1 MADLTCPS
9 CGAAL
14 PLRDP
19 ALPYST
25 CAYCQTLVRRGEAG
39 SVEAVGTVAALPAD
53 VSPIQIG
60 TVVNRDGIAATVV
73 GRVRWGWT
81 DGSWNEWFL
90 RAADGRAFWLG
101 EAMGMYM
108 LTSEY
113 PRVLGVPA
121 IFNFVQGNPM
131 ARDCTVKADGK
142 WLTATDIKEAT
153 CLGSEGDLPFPTL
166 PGWTTTNVDF
176 RNAAGDA
183 LSVQRDA
190 DGTTA
195 WLGVWSD
202 LAGLKPANLRQ
213 IEGWSIP
220 RALA

>member
-1 MADLTCPS
+1 MENLNCPS

-14 PLRDP
+14 PVRDP

-25 CAYCQTLVRRGEAG
+25 CAYCQTLVRRTAG
-39 SVEAVGTVAALPAD
+39 TVEAVGTVAALPAD

-60 TVVNRDGIAATVV
+60 TTIAREGMAATVV
-73 GRVRWGWT
+73 GRVRWGWS

-90 RAADGRAFWLG
+90 RAVDGRQLWLG

-108 LTSEY
+108 LTAEY
-113 PRVLGVPA
+113 PQVLEAPA
-121 IFNFVQGNPM
+121 IRNFVEGNPM
-131 ARDCTVKADGK
+131 ARDCTVKAGGK
-142 WLTATDIKEAT
+142 WLTATDIKEAA
-153 CLGSEGDLPFPTL
+153 CLGSEGDLPFATL
-166 PGWTTTNVDF
+166 PGRTMINVDF
-176 RNAAGDA
+176 RNGAGDA

-202 LAGLKPANLRQ
+202 LAGLKPGNLRV
-213 IEGWSIP
+213 IEGWTIP

>member
-1 MADLTCPS
+1 MENLTCPS

-14 PLRDP
+14 PVRDP
-19 ALPYST
+19 GLPYST
-25 CAYCQTLVRRGEAG
+25 CAYCQTLVRRGAG
-39 SVEAVGTVAALPAD
+39 KVEAIGTVATLPAD

-60 TVVNRDGIAATVV
+60 TTVDRDGIAATVV
-73 GRVRWGWT
+73 GRVRWGWS

-113 PRVLGVPA
+113 PAVTTVPA
-121 IFNFVQGNPM
+121 IQNFAQGNPM
-131 ARDCTVKADGK
+131 ARDCTVKAGGK
-142 WLTATDIKEAT
+142 WLTASDIKEAE
-153 CLGSEGDLPFPTL
+153 CLGSEGDLPFPAL
-166 PGWTTTNVDF
+166 PGRTMTNADF

-202 LAGLKPANLRQ
+202 LAGLKPGNLRQ
-213 IEGWSIP
+213 IEGWTMP
-220 RALA
+220 KALA

>member
-1 MADLTCPS
+1 MQSLNCPT

-14 PLRDP
+14 PVRDP
-19 ALPYST
+19 GLPYST
-25 CAYCQTLVRRGEAG
+25 CASCQTLVRREAG
-39 SVEAVGTVAALPAD
+39 KLESVGTVAALPAD

-60 TVVNRDGIAATVV
+60 TTIAREGMAATVV
-73 GRVRWGWT
+73 GRVRWGWS

-90 RAADGRAFWLG
+90 RAADGRQLWLG

-113 PRVLGVPA
+113 SAVLEIPA
-121 IFNFVQGNPM
+121 IQNFAEGNPM
-131 ARDCTVKADGK
+131 ARDCTVKAAGK
-142 WLTATDIKEAT
+142 WLTASDIKEAR

-166 PGWTTTNVDF
+166 PGRTMTNVDF

-195 WLGVWSD
+195 WLGVWTD
-202 LAGLKPANLRQ
+202 LAGLKPGNLRQ
-213 IEGWSIP
+213 IEGWTMP

>member
-1 MADLTCPS
+1 MESLNCPS

-14 PLRDP
+14 PVRDP

-25 CAYCQTLVRRGEAG
+25 CAYCQTLVRRGAG
-39 SVEAVGTVAALPAD
+39 TVEAVGTVAALPPD

-60 TVVNRDGIAATVV
+60 TTTTHDGIAATVV

-113 PRVLGVPA
+113 PAVLDVPA
-121 IFNFVQGNPM
+121 IKNFADGNPM
-131 ARDCTVKADGK
+131 ARDCTVKAGGK
-142 WLTATDIKEAT
+142 WLTATDIKEAR
-153 CLGSEGDLPFPTL
+153 CLGSEGDLPFATL
-166 PGWTTTNVDF
+166 PGRTLLNVDF
-176 RNAAGDA
+176 RGAEGEA

-195 WLGVWSD
+195 WLGVWTD

-213 IEGWSIP
+213 IEGWTIP
-220 RALA
+220 KALA

>member
-1 MADLTCPS
+1 MTCPS

-14 PLRDP
+14 PVRDP
-19 ALPYST
+19 GLPYST

-39 SVEAVGTVAALPAD
+39 SVEAVGTVAALLAD

-60 TVVNRDGIAATVV
+60 TVVNREDIAATVV
-73 GRVRWGWT
+73 GRVRWGWS

-90 RAADGRAFWLG
+90 RAADGRPFWLG

-113 PRVLGVPA
+113 PAVLDVPA
-121 IFNFVQGNPM
+121 IRNFAEGNPI
-131 ARDCTVKADGK
+131 AQDCTVKAGGK
-142 WLTATDIKEAT
+142 WLTASDIKEAR

-166 PGWTTTNVDF
+166 PGWMMTNVDF
-176 RNAAGDA
+176 RGPAGDA

-202 LAGLKPANLRQ
+202 LAGLKPDNVRR
-213 IEGWSIP
+213 IEGWTMP
-220 RALA
+220 EALA

>member
-1 MADLTCPS
+1 MESLTCPS

-14 PLRDP
+14 PVRDP

-25 CAYCQTLVRRGEAG
+25 CAYCQTLVRRAAG

-60 TVVNRDGIAATVV
+60 TTVDRDAIAATVV
-73 GRVRWGWT
+73 GRVRWGWS

-101 EAMGMYM
+101 EAMGMFM
-108 LTSEY
+108 LTSAY
-113 PRVLGVPA
+113 PAVLAVPA
-121 IFNFVQGNPM
+121 IRNFADGNPM
-131 ARDCTVKADGK
+131 ARDCTIKAGGK
-142 WLTATDIKEAT
+142 WLTATDIKEAA

-166 PGWTTTNVDF
+166 PGWTMTSVDF

-195 WLGVWSD
+195 WLGEWSD

-213 IEGWSIP
+213 IEGWTRP
-220 RALA
+220 GALA